1 MCLSKY
7 SNLDL
12 LKEVYANLYSSKDDI
27 TSNGLSE
34 KELAALIHTFY
45 QVRHDLIL

>member
-12 LKEVYANLYSSKDDI
+12 LKEVYMNLYSSKDNKTLDE
-27 TSNGLSE
+27 LCE
-34 KELAALIHTFY
+34 KELATLIHTFY
-45 QVRHDLIL
+45 QVRYDLIL